1 MLPAEGESKHP
12 QDGRVHKV
20 RCTEMP
26 GQPAIEFYSNC
37 YSTYPRCWDRLHSP
51 CKHLFLVSLEWPA
64 SAAAGL
70 ESLGLDKLVRLSGFL
85 GLVSKASS
93 NSGKRLP
100 DASAPAPPPR
110 TEAAE
115 TGCLESPGGAS
126 ALVWRRIGLEDYRP
140 GSWAEHRVAQIWGS
154 TPSAK
159 PVRCCSQLTT
169 WSGHARGEPST
180 PAPALRST
188 FSCRFTSPWAP
199 CSPSPG
205 SSPDCAPWQSQSRDP
220 AGLQVVTNCQ
230 EKIQHWEK
238 VDNDYNALQERLRTL
253 PDKLSYDVMVPFGPL
268 AFMPGKL
275 VHTNEVTVLLGDNW
289 FAKCSAKQAVGLVEH
304 RKERRVFVD
313 VVNGEYVPRKS
324 ILKSRSRDN
333 SVCSDTSE
341 SSAADGDDRRCVLRS
356 LSCEEASEGRGSTLE
371 ELQENHPKKLLPS
384 EASESEKK
392 FCQKDLRNLQ
402 RGFQSSKL
410 PDCSRETREELGFTL
425 CSSSFT

>member
-1 MLPAEGESKHP
+1 MVFDRIPKFSIVVWVNLKISEPIINQSANFNKMTLHIHDSVFESCIQRP
-12 QDGRVHKV
+12 VSV
-20 RCTEMP
+20 FC
-26 GQPAIEFYSNC
+26 
-37 YSTYPRCWDRLHSP
+37 
-51 CKHLFLVSLEWPA
+51 FLTFSRPA

-220 AGLQVVTNCQ
+220 AGLQVWAW
-230 EKIQHWEK
+230 I
-238 VDNDYNALQERLRTL
+238 
-253 PDKLSYDVMVPFGPL
+253 
-268 AFMPGKL
+268 
-275 VHTNEVTVLLGDNW
+275 
-289 FAKCSAKQAVGLVEH
+289 
-304 RKERRVFVD
+304 
-313 VVNGEYVPRKS
+313 
-324 ILKSRSRDN
+324 
-333 SVCSDTSE
+333 
-341 SSAADGDDRRCVLRS
+341 
-356 LSCEEASEGRGSTLE
+356 
-371 ELQENHPKKLLPS
+371 
-384 EASESEKK
+384 
-392 FCQKDLRNLQ
+392 
-402 RGFQSSKL
+402 
-410 PDCSRETREELGFTL
+410 
-425 CSSSFT
+425 